1 MTNDDTVR
9 HSVIT
14 EERMRADI
22 ARLLGEPADSIDPH
36 ENLLDRGLDSIRL
49 MSLLETWRKT
59 ASPPT
64 SPTSRKNPPSRPG
77 WCSSPSSPNPAPCLR
92 SSN

>member
-49 MSLLETWRKT
+49 MSLLETWRKD
-59 ASPPT
+59 AISADFADLAEEPT
-64 SPTSRKNPPSRPG
+64 IAAWLVLLTQQP
-77 WCSSPSSPNPAPCLR
+77 
-92 SSN
+92 